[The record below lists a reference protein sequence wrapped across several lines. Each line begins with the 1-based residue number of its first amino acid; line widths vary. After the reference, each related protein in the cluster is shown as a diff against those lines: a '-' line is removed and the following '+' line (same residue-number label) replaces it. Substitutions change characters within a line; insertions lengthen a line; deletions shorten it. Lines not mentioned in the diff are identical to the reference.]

1 MNIEACKTLGVI
13 PECEAV
19 RSAILAEILQ
29 HVADG
34 AMRLKRMPQC
44 FIQSDFVA
52 VSTANFRDLQETGF
66 DQLGHDLLHHS
77 LRDSHPHR
85 DFSQSDLGISIEA
98 QQHMRM
104 VRQERPS
111 SNSDWRCVH

>member
-13 PECEAV
+13 PEGEAV

-29 HVADG
+29 HFADG

-77 LRDSHPHR
+77 LRDSHHHR
-85 DFSQSDLGISIEA
+85 GFSRHCCSLWFRVSGDI
-98 QQHMRM
+98 HR
-104 VRQERPS
+104 S
-111 SNSDWRCVH
+111 SAVCGFDGFAG